1 MHLQVALQV
10 GYFVACVVLP
20 IFHLAKCD
28 FEIDYL
34 WGVGVRGAFKIIKFQ
49 CVFLCTSHVLLYF
62 YTIDHVNYLPWAS
75 IVKFMLP
82 EN

>member
-34 WGVGVRGAFKIIKFQ
+34 WGVGCERGIQNHKVSVCI
-49 CVFLCTSHVLLYF
+49 
-62 YTIDHVNYLPWAS
+62 
-75 IVKFMLP
+75 FMH
-82 EN
+82 